1 MGAILSTILPGLPPP
16 LCNEGASTTD
26 TYKFESKKPLQQRQW
41 PYVRGAV
48 LFLIRDR
55 VSGTVIVR
63 HDSEASRIMRPD

>member
-41 PYVRGAV
+41 PYVRGADQSHM
-48 LFLIRDR
+48 LGGLSALCAGYR
-55 VSGTVIVR
+55 
-63 HDSEASRIMRPD
+63 